1 MIKVI
6 PSFFVV
12 ENPKIKGEKGM
23 NRNKTLADYAKGF

>member
-6 PSFFVV
+6 PSFVV

>member
-12 ENPKIKGEKGM
+12 ETQRLKAKKGM
-23 NRNKTLADYAKGF
+23 NRNKLLADYAKGF